1 LKAHKHL
8 PVLRAALAAHQCKYV
23 TQKLNT
29 TLMPHSITHGDA
41 CFAYFNK
48 IWGIPQALSS
58 KTYRSTNSRES
69 SILPLGCSAASP
81 TKSVGYWQL
90 SGSQDEWAM
99 DW

>member
-1 LKAHKHL
+1 MKAHKHL

-48 IWGIPQALSS
+48 SGAAGVKFEDLSLDQFKRIVDLAAGLLSS
-58 KTYRSTNSRES
+58 ITNEKRG
-69 SILPLGCSAASP
+69 ILA
-81 TKSVGYWQL
+81 V
-90 SGSQDEWAM
+90 EWVAG
-99 DW
+99 